1 VRSPLPHELPL
12 SADLRDQLQA
22 SLGTAYTIERE
33 LGGGGMSRVFAATET
48 ALERRVVVK
57 ILPPEMA
64 EGVSV
69 ERFKREIQ
77 LAAQLRHPHIVPV
90 LAAGVS
96 GGLPYYTM
104 PLEDGHSLRA
114 RLAKSGPLPITEAI
128 SVLRDVAKALA
139 YAHERGVVH
148 RDIKPDNVLLTGGA
162 AVVTDF
168 GVAKALSAAK
178 VSTHGATLT
187 QIGTSLGTPAY
198 MAPEQAAADTNADHR
213 VDLYAFGV
221 MAYELLAGI
230 PPFHGKQGQK
240 LLAAQMGERPVPI
253 DELRPD
259 TPPLLA
265 QLVMRC
271 LEKDPNDRPQSASD
285 LLRVLETVT
294 SGGGHPAMPEILL
307 GGRRRLWRALTLYA
321 MAFVAV
327 AILAKAAII
336 SIGLPDWVFP
346 GALVVMALGLPVIL
360 FTAFVHH
367 GTYQALTASALTP
380 GGSPVTHSTMTRLA
394 VKASPWVSWRKTA
407 LGGFIALGAFAVL
420 VLAFMVMRA
429 FGIGPAGSLLASG
442 KLKANE
448 QLLVA
453 DFQAPGSDTS
463 LGSAVTEAVRTD
475 LGQSS
480 VVSVMASSAVGAALA
495 RMQRPATSRLDLP
508 LAREVAQREG
518 VKAVVDGTIHQLGGG
533 FLVALRLVA
542 AESGD
547 ELASFHETID
557 GPKELIPAVDK
568 LTRQLRGKMGESLKS
583 VRANPALEQVT
594 TPSLEALKQYAI
606 GARTSDLESDYPKAI
621 ALLTEAVAL
630 DTTFAMAYRKLG
642 VALANNG
649 MPREQ
654 YDSAFERA
662 YRYRDRLTDRERYL
676 AIGSYEQQGPG
687 RDRRKAVAA
696 FEALLQRDSVDHIA
710 LNNLGLLL
718 VSRRE
723 MARAESLFLRSI
735 VSGRSGVQEHANL
748 VFTQLS
754 MGETAQAESSFAR
767 ARKQYPGASEV
778 ATLDAPILYA
788 RGRVDST
795 SEALRKMRAGASDPG
810 NRAWATQRLGDL
822 ELLRGR
828 LAASERDASDAR
840 AQDSSRGAPE
850 PPLGA
855 AMDSAWVDMWFRE
868 QPARSIQL
876 LDAALAHTP
885 LRSLKT
891 YDRPYLHAAQLYA
904 LAGRPERAR
913 GLLAQYAADVKDSAL
928 IREQEPE
935 RHNALAEIALAERRP
950 LDAVAEF
957 KEGDRLPDGPADACT
972 GCLPARLG
980 RAYDQAN
987 MPDSTLAMYER
998 YVSLPQFLGPF
1009 PLLDAAVLAGIH
1021 KRLGELY
1028 EAKGDRN
1035 KALSHY
1041 LAFVALWKDADP
1053 ELQPKVAEVKQ
1064 RIAHLHDVERR

>member
-1 VRSPLPHELPL
+1 
-12 SADLRDQLQA
+12 
-22 SLGTAYTIERE
+22 
-33 LGGGGMSRVFAATET
+33 MSRVFAATET
-48 ALERRVVVK
+48 SLGRHVVVK
-57 ILPPEMA
+57 ILPPELA

-104 PLEDGHSLRA
+104 PLEDGHSLRT

-178 VSTHGATLT
+178 VSAPGGTLT

-198 MAPEQAAADTNADHR
+198 MAPEQAAADAGADHR

-221 MAYELLAGI
+221 MAYELLAGV
-230 PPFHGKQGQK
+230 PPFHGRQGQK

-253 DELRPD
+253 VELRPD

-271 LEKDPNDRPQSASD
+271 LEKDANDRPQSASD
-285 LLRVLETVT
+285 LVRVLESVT
-294 SGGGHPAMPEILL
+294 TGGSQAAMPEILL
-307 GGRRRLWRALTLYA
+307 GGRRRLWRALAFYA

-336 SIGLPDWVFP
+336 TIGLPDWVFP
-346 GALVVMALGLPVIL
+346 GAMVMMALGLPVIL

-367 GTYQALTASALTP
+367 GTHQALTASAMTP
-380 GGSPVTHSTMTRLA
+380 GGTPVVHSTMTQLA

-407 LGGFIALGAFAVL
+407 LGGFIAAGAFALL
-420 VLAFMVMRA
+420 VAGFMILRA
-429 FGIGPAGSLLASG
+429 LGIGPAGSLLASG
-442 KLKANE
+442 KLAENE
-448 QLLVA
+448 RLLVA
-453 DFQAPGSDTS
+453 DFQEPGADTS

-480 VVSVMASSAVGAALA
+480 VVSVVPASAVGAALE
-495 RMQRPATSRLDLP
+495 RMRHPRTARLDLA

-518 VKAVVDGTIHQLGGG
+518 VKAVVDGNVRQIGGG
-533 FLVALRLVA
+533 FFVALRLVG

-557 GPKELIPAVDK
+557 GPKDLIPAVDK
-568 LTRQLRGKMGESLKS
+568 LTRELRGKIGESLKS

-594 TPSLEALKQYAI
+594 TPSLDALKKYAA

-621 ALLTEAVAL
+621 GLLTEAVAL

-642 VALANNG
+642 VALSNDG
-649 MPREQ
+649 RPREQ
-654 YDSAFERA
+654 SDAAFAHA
-662 YRYRDRLTDRERYL
+662 YQYRDRLTERERYL
-676 AIGSYEQQGPG
+676 AIGSYFQQGPG
-687 RDRRKAVAA
+687 RDRQKSVAA
-696 FEALLQRDSVDHIA
+696 FEALLDRDSMDHVA

-718 VSRRE
+718 TSRRE
-723 MARAESLFLRSI
+723 FARAETLFRRSI
-735 VSGRSGVQEHANL
+735 AGGRSGVQENTNL
-748 VFTQLS
+748 VYT
-754 MGETAQAESSFAR
+754 EIARNEIAQAESSATHAR
-767 ARKQYPGASEV
+767 ALYPGAAEV
-778 ATLDAPILYA
+778 ATLDAPLLYA
-788 RGRVDST
+788 QGRVDSAT
-795 SEALRKMRAGASDPG
+795 KRLLQMRTNNPDPG
-810 NRAWATQRLGDL
+810 NRAWATQRLGEL
-822 ELLRGR
+822 EILHGR
-828 LAASERDASDAR
+828 LAAGMRYWGDAV
-840 AQDSSRGAPE
+840 AQDSARGAPE
-850 PPLGA
+850 PPLSGA
-855 AMDSAWVDMWFRE
+855 IDSAFVDSWFRE
-868 QPARSIQL
+868 SPVRGAQT
-876 LDAALAHTP
+876 LDAALARTP
-885 LRSLKT
+885 LRTIKAL
-891 YDRPYLHAAQLYA
+891 DRPYLRVASAYA
-904 LAGRPERAR
+904 LAGRPDRAR
-913 GLLAQYAADVKDSAL
+913 AVLAQYSAEVKDSAL
-928 IREQEPE
+928 EREQDPD

-950 LDAVAEF
+950 LDAVTEF
-957 KEGDRLPDGPADACT
+957 RAGDGLPDGPADGCD

-987 MPDSTLAMYER
+987 MPDSAVTMYER
-998 YVSLPQFLGPF
+998 YLALPRFMGAFRLV
-1009 PLLDAAVLAGIH
+1009 DASVLAGIH

-1028 EAKGDRN
+1028 EAKGERE

-1041 LAFVALWKDADP
+1041 LEFVALWKDADP
-1053 ELQPKVAEVKQ
+1053 ELQPKVAEVRQ
-1064 RIAHLHDVERR
+1064 RIAHLRDVERR